1 MAGCHHCRTCVCVWH
16 NHGELCRQ
24 TLRCH
29 LRHICAACMRCT
41 LHAGIHKKLALV
53 ACHTVARTHTHTHAH
68 VTKAICIILS
78 VHSKH
83 QPADMQL
90 QLSQMQQVP
99 QPTGTTYGQGMPT
112 AGGSNN
118 PAKTPIEAYCH
129 LPAAQDRRYSNAYKN
144 TYTMS
149 SMHTISRAKMQVMVS
164 HCSSKRSA
172 AVQHCGSVEHP
183 CTHIEVAACQLP
195 P

>member
-1 MAGCHHCRTCVCVWH
+1 MTLAQPSSLVLKQGGHEAGCLDCRTCVCVWH
-16 NHGELCRQ
+16 NHEKLCRQ

-41 LHAGIHKKLALV
+41 LHAGIHKKTR
-53 ACHTVARTHTHTHAH
+53 ACGLSHCCTHTHTHAH

-99 QPTGTTYGQGMPT
+99 QPTGTTYGQGLPT

-118 PAKTPIEAYCH
+118 LTKTP
-129 LPAAQDRRYSNAYKN
+129 
-144 TYTMS
+144 
-149 SMHTISRAKMQVMVS
+149 V
-164 HCSSKRSA
+164 
-172 AVQHCGSVEHP
+172 
-183 CTHIEVAACQLP
+183 
-195 P
+195 

>member
-1 MAGCHHCRTCVCVWH
+1 MCLAQSWGAVPPNIALSLKAHMCCVHEVYTPCWHSQKTRACGLSHCC
-16 NHGELCRQ
+16 
-24 TLRCH
+24 
-29 LRHICAACMRCT
+29 
-41 LHAGIHKKLALV
+41 
-53 ACHTVARTHTHTHAH
+53 THTHTHAH